1 MVLTREESLM
11 AKMVVLGDEKNISG
25 EIKRRV
31 AMILNPDSLRV
42 LDAFK
47 EM

>member
-1 MVLTREESLM
+1 MLAREESLM
-11 AKMVVLGDEKNISG
+11 AKMVVLGDKKNISG

-42 LDAFK
+42 LDAFN
-47 EM
+47 ER